1 VTSPP
6 EQPGPLG
13 SIGFSK
19 PLIRRSVVQIRIRI
33 ILPYPDPELR
43 VLSYQLQVTS
53 YELRVTRY
61 ELRVTKFTF
70 LTRRPEAQPDLRH
83 TEYVFKFSKT
93 RGLIIL
99 IQGYSNQNMFF

>member
-1 VTSPP
+1 MN
-6 EQPGPLG
+6 
-13 SIGFSK
+13 
-19 PLIRRSVVQIRIRI
+19 
-33 ILPYPDPELR
+33 
-43 VLSYQLQVTS
+43 
-53 YELRVTRY
+53 YELQDTSY

-70 LTRRPEAQPDLRH
+70 LTQRPGVQPDLRH